1 MSEVEL
7 TRKDFRAFAEVR
19 KSGLYNMFDPRA
31 REMTHLSRDQCV
43 AIIEQYTELENK
55 YKENGN

>member
-31 REMTHLSRDQCV
+31 REMTHLSR
-43 AIIEQYTELENK
+43 EQWVKIMKQYAELENK
-55 YKENGN
+55 YKESE

>member
-1 MSEVEL
+1 VIL

-31 REMTHLSRDQCV
+31 REMTHLSKEQWV
-43 AIIEQYTELENK
+43 EIMKQYTALENK
-55 YKENGN
+55 YKENKE

>member
-1 MSEVEL
+1 VEL

-31 REMTHLSRDQCV
+31 REMTHLSR
-43 AIIEQYTELENK
+43 EQWVKIMKQYAELENK
-55 YKENGN
+55 YKESE

>member
-1 MSEVEL
+1 LSEVEL

-31 REMTHLSRDQCV
+31 REMTHLSREQWI
-43 AIIEQYTELENK
+43 AIMEQYAELENK

>member
-1 MSEVEL
+1 MSEPISI

-31 REMTHLSRDQCV
+31 REMTHLSK
-43 AIIEQYTELENK
+43 EQWGEIMKQHADLENK
-55 YKENGN
+55 YKEK

>member
-1 MSEVEL
+1 MSEVVL

-31 REMTHLSRDQCV
+31 REMTHLSK
-43 AIIEQYTELENK
+43 EQWGEIMKQYADLENK
-55 YKENGN
+55 YKEDKE

>member
-1 MSEVEL
+1 MSKVKL
-7 TRKDFRAFAEVR
+7 TRKDFISFAEVR

-31 REMTHLSRDQCV
+31 REMTHLSREQWV
-43 AIIEQYTELENK
+43 AIMEQYTELENK

>member
-19 KSGLYNMFDPRA
+19 KSGLYNMATPEA
-31 REMTHLSRDQCV
+31 REMTHLSKEQWV
-43 AIIEQYTELENK
+43 AIMEQYTELENK

>member
-1 MSEVEL
+1 MSKVEL
-7 TRKDFRAFAEVR
+7 TREDFRAFAEVR

-31 REMTHLSRDQCV
+31 REMTHLSREQWV
-43 AIIEQYTELENK
+43 AIMEQYTELENK

>member
-31 REMTHLSRDQCV
+31 REMTHLSREQWV
-43 AIIEQYTELENK
+43 AIMEQYTELENK
-55 YKENGN
+55 YKENRN